1 MIKKGDFLISTPDS
15 LGDYYFNRSIII
27 LTEVNKEEIVGF
39 IVNKEMEYTLSDLDD
54 SVIDKKIKIFS
65 GGPVNQDNLYFIHM
79 YPESIRNGINFYN
92 KLYWGGEF
100 KESIEMINEMK
111 LKNPS
116 IKFFSGY
123 SGWTYDQLIEEI
135 NNGSWIIRKNETN
148 DMFREDY
155 NKMWGENMK
164 KLDGKFKIWS
174 NAPEDPQ
181 NN

>member
-79 YPESIRNGINFYN
+79 YPKSISNGINFYN

-100 KESIEMINEMK
+100 KESIKEVAEN
-111 LKNPS
+111 
-116 IKFFSGY
+116 IK
-123 SGWTYDQLIEEI
+123 
-135 NNGSWIIRKNETN
+135 
-148 DMFREDY
+148 
-155 NKMWGENMK
+155 ENT
-164 KLDGKFKIWS
+164 LVIAESTIPARCILVGRHRHRLQPDRG
-174 NAPEDPQ
+174 
-181 NN
+181 